1 MTTKSKVNEPVT
13 LINVFTVEPANQQ
26 ELLALLTRATETSVR
41 SANGF
46 ISAKLHRSLDGTKVA
61 MYAQW
66 RSAEDYQA
74 MRENPAP
81 LPYLQQALAIAKF
94 EPGMYEVVK
103 SFFAAADS

>member
-1 MTTKSKVNEPVT
+1 MTTKSKVNEPIVF
-13 LINVFTVEPANQQ
+13 INVFTVDAANQQ
-26 ELLALLTRATETSVR
+26 ELLDLLTRATETSVR
-41 SANGF
+41 SSKGF
-46 ISAKLHRSLDGTKVA
+46 ISAKLHRSLDGTKVV
-61 MYAQW
+61 MYAHW

-103 SFFAAADS
+103 SFSAAADA